1 MKVFKRSQLA
11 MLSIAFMIMIAG
23 YINYK
28 YDPKRE
34 ESLGS
39 TVRVDSKD
47 VYLYTTNKNNVE
59 LYSEN
64 TETVLNKDANL
75 YKDKEINSDEKSL
88 SEFKITRDNM
98 FSELEATYKEMVN
111 VNVSSS
117 EVKIYN
123 EKLDELIKKKHLI
136 EIVEGIIK
144 AKGIEEIVIIPTED
158 TYNVMIKL
166 NGELTK
172 AQASMIEKII
182 SEEFNVNAEK
192 IRIILKK

>member
-1 MKVFKRSQLA
+1 M
-11 MLSIAFMIMIAG
+11 
-23 YINYK
+23 
-28 YDPKRE
+28 
-34 ESLGS
+34 
-39 TVRVDSKD
+39 
-47 VYLYTTNKNNVE
+47 
-59 LYSEN
+59 
-64 TETVLNKDANL
+64 
-75 YKDKEINSDEKSL
+75 
-88 SEFKITRDNM
+88 
-98 FSELEATYKEMVN
+98 
-111 VNVSSS
+111 
-117 EVKIYN
+117 
-123 EKLDELIKKKHLI
+123 I